1 MATASLSPSVLLL
14 SKLVSL
20 VSMSAPINRPAVW
33 SGVDVR
39 TLLLGS
45 FLCLPSFLSHLHA
58 KVQQHGTCPPQ
69 TAHMLPDLRRHPSAF
84 LAQEI
89 GAILIF
95 CLVPHFCQAPPPAT
109 PLSGSAL
116 RPPQNPWTTA
126 GARAT
131 SPTRFR
137 ALGRQ
142 AHVLPCANP
151 VLSAQRLTHN
161 RCPIHIWW
169 ASGWIPAGW
178 SQLCENKTLS
188 EKLWFPRK
196 WHKLTKHT
204 QVITQRS
211 LQISRSK
218 DQQKHSGAHSS
229 RYLLMYKIK

>member
-95 CLVPHFCQAPPPAT
+95 CLVPHFCQGPP
-109 PLSGSAL
+109 
-116 RPPQNPWTTA
+116 
-126 GARAT
+126 
-131 SPTRFR
+131 PTRFLVLTWGPHR
-137 ALGRQ
+137 IHERQ
-142 AHVLPCANP
+142 LVHGL
-151 VLSAQRLTHN
+151 RLTLV
-161 RCPIHIWW
+161 
-169 ASGWIPAGW
+169 SGLLAGRPTCF
-178 SQLCENKTLS
+178 LV
-188 EKLWFPRK
+188 
-196 WHKLTKHT
+196 LT
-204 QVITQRS
+204 QCS
-211 LQISRSK
+211 
-218 DQQKHSGAHSS
+218 AHSV
-229 RYLLMYKIK
+229 